1 MSRTINIFLTSAL
14 ISLATTSNL
23 ALLSNV
29 YAQDHTTYG
38 PVKSGDLMWSI
49 AGKFTPKDGPV
60 TRQQVIMGILHAN
73 PDAFK
78 VPCNFNSLKVGET
91 LNIPALTDI
100 QQVLAEMNSG
110 TPPLDALDHWLK
122 RTPSADL
129 NLVVATFRV
138 QMEVGGNLADK
149 LKLLG
154 QILEKRSAL

>member
-1 MSRTINIFLTSAL
+1 MIAAPQTLETQIPLILRLLENAL
-14 ISLATTSNL
+14 RSGYNVKQALELATEE
-23 ALLSNV
+23 LS
-29 YAQDHTTYG
+29 T
-38 PVKSGDLMWSI
+38 
-49 AGKFTPKDGPV
+49 
-60 TRQQVIMGILHAN
+60 
-73 PDAFK
+73 
-78 VPCNFNSLKVGET
+78 
-91 LNIPALTDI
+91 PALTDI

-110 TPPLDALDHWLK
+110 TSPLDALDHWLK